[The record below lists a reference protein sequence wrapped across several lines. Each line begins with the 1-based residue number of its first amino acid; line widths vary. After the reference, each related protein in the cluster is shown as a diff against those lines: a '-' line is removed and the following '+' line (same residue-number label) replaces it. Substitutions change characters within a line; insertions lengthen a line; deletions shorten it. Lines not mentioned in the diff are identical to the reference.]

1 MTSDLS
7 DSLWHDTCQEQ
18 VVAAE
23 LHGEIETDLVVI
35 GGGYTGLSAALQ
47 AATDGARTC
56 LIEAAEFGHGGSG
69 RNVGLANAGLWL
81 PPEDINTR
89 LGEEAGNRLSRILSA
104 APELVFDL
112 IQEFHIACEPVRTG
126 TMHCAH
132 SPAGM
137 RDLETRHR
145 QLSTQGA
152 PVQLLSREEAVAR
165 VGSKQVF
172 GALFDPRAGTIQ
184 PLAYA
189 KGLARAAIERGAQL
203 FQNTPAVAAKRE
215 GTGWCVT
222 TPKGKIIAARLIL
235 ATNGYGVPIKG
246 VTEPSF
252 VPVHY
257 FQAATQPLPDDVLA
271 EILPNQEGCW
281 DTATVMSSWRRDL
294 SGRLIIGG
302 MGNLGHIA
310 QAAHRNWLNRKL
322 TKMFPSLADAELK
335 QTWFG
340 RIAMTAE
347 YLPKIQALDPT
358 ALVCFGYSGRG
369 IGPGTVFGQSMA
381 RALLQGSFSDLP
393 IAPITD
399 HSLPAARLR
408 QAYYETGA
416 TLTHLV
422 KDRF

>member
-18 VVAAE
+18 VAAVE
-23 LHGEIETDLVVI
+23 LCGEIQTDLVVI

-47 AATDGARTC
+47 AATDGASTC

-81 PPEDINTR
+81 PPEDIDAR
-89 LGEEAGNRLSRILSA
+89 LGEEAGNRLSHILSL
-104 APELVFDL
+104 APDLVFDL
-112 IQEFHIACEPVRTG
+112 IQEFRIACEPVRNG
-126 TMHCAH
+126 TLHCAH
-132 SPAGM
+132 SAAGLQ
-137 RDLETRHR
+137 DLEVRYR
-145 QLSTQGA
+145 QLSARGA

-165 VGSKQVF
+165 VGSKQVH

-189 KGLARAAIERGAQL
+189 KGLARAAIERGANL
-203 FQNTPAVAAKRE
+203 FQNTPALAARRE
-215 GTGWCVT
+215 GAGWRVT
-222 TPKGKIIAARLIL
+222 TPKGTIIASHLIL

-246 VTEPSF
+246 VKAPSF

-257 FQAATQPLPDDVLA
+257 FQAATEPLSDAVLA

-281 DTATVMSSWRRDL
+281 DTALVMSSWRRDQ

-302 MGNLGHIA
+302 MGHLGHVA
-310 QAAHRNWLNRKL
+310 QAAHRNWLDRKL
-322 TKMFPSLADAELK
+322 AKMFPSLAGTELK
-335 QTWFG
+335 QAWFG
-340 RIAMTAE
+340 RIAMTTE
-347 YLPKIQALDPT
+347 HLPKIQPLGPS

-381 RALLQGSFSDLP
+381 RGLLQGRLSDLP
-393 IAPITD
+393 VAPVTD
-399 HSLPAARLR
+399 HRLPAARLR